1 MKFEI
6 LELSRNVN
14 DTEGEKKKKKISNF
28 REKRFRIFNS
38 MHSNMILVLF
48 SNLSF
53 HFRPSE

>member
-38 MHSNMILVLF
+38 MHSNMIFEFIF
-48 SNLSF
+48 SLS
-53 HFRPSE
+53 SI

>member
-28 REKRFRIFNS
+28 WEKRFRIFNS
-38 MHSNMILVLF
+38 MHLNMILVLF
-48 SNLSF
+48 LNLSF